1 MLHNESVAGAVQVT
15 VVDHEGEYV
24 STLGKGVLKEPGGI
38 VGDDNGYLYV
48 CDEKLEAICV
58 F

>member
-1 MLHNESVAGAVQVT
+1 ML
-15 VVDHEGEYV
+15 DHEGEFV